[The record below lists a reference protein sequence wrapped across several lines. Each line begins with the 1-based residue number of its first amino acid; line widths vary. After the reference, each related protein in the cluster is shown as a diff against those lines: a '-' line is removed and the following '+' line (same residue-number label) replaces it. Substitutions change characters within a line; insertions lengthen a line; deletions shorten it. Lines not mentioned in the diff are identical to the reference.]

1 MSAAKKSSKFKLIN
15 IQKVRNFLTHE
26 IWSIQLS
33 DYPPPRRLLF
43 HTLRILLL
51 AYRGFVEDRVLL
63 RASALTY
70 FTLLSIVPILAMGFG
85 IAKGFGIE
93 KYLEKQLLENFQG
106 QEEILS
112 QVIDFSNNLLQNTGG
127 GLIAGIGI
135 VVLFYSVLKV
145 FGHIEHSFNDIWQI
159 KTPRPLTRKFA
170 DYLSMMLIAPV
181 LLIASSGINVFIVT
195 QLSSLSDRIELINKL
210 GPYILFVLKFLP
222 YFIIWIVF
230 TLMYVVMPNTRVN
243 IVSGLIGG
251 IIAGSAFSLTQWI
264 YIDFQIGVSKYNAIY
279 GSFAALPLFLAW
291 LRLSWLIVLF
301 GAEIS
306 FSHQNQNLYEFE
318 AETES
323 ISNRSR
329 KAISI
334 LILNRVIGR
343 FMNGETPLTSQELSK
358 DLKIP
363 IRLVRSLLENL
374 VACNILSKTYTTQPK
389 TPAFQPAQYID
400 KFTVSFVVNQ
410 LDSQGANIK
419 LINPK
424 LDRINEIHQAF
435 INNFEKL
442 PENILVKDIS

>member
-1 MSAAKKSSKFKLIN
+1 MSAAKKTSRFKLLD
-15 IQKVRNFLTHE
+15 IQKIKKFILHE

-33 DYPPPRRLLF
+33 EYPPPRRLLF

-51 AYRGFVEDRVLL
+51 AYRGFIEDRVLL

-70 FTLLSIVPILAMGFG
+70 FTLMSIVPILAMGFG
-85 IAKGFGIE
+85 IAKGFGID

-106 QEEILS
+106 QEEILT

-170 DYLSMMLIAPV
+170 DYLSMMLIAPI
-181 LLIASSGINVFIVT
+181 LLIASSGINVFIFT
-195 QLSSLSDRIELINKL
+195 QLSSLSDRIEFINLL
-210 GPYILFVLKFLP
+210 GPYILFLLKFLP

-230 TLMYVVMPNTRVN
+230 TLMYVVMPNTKVN

-251 IIAGSAFSLTQWI
+251 SIAGSAFSITQWI
-264 YIDFQIGVSKYNAIY
+264 YIDFQVGVSQYNAIY

-291 LRLSWLIVLF
+291 LRISWLIVLF

-323 ISNRSR
+323 ISNKSR
-329 KAISI
+329 KALSL
-334 LILNRVIGR
+334 LILNRIIGR
-343 FMNGETPLTSQELSK
+343 FMNGEPPLTSQELSK
-358 DLKIP
+358 DLKMP

-374 VACNILSKTYTTQPK
+374 VACNILTKTYTPQPK
-389 TPAFQPAQYID
+389 TPAFQPAQHVD
-400 KFTVSFVVNQ
+400 KFTVSYVINQ
-410 LDSQGANIK
+410 LDSQGAIIK

-424 LDRINEIHQAF
+424 LDRIIEIHQAF
-435 INNFEKL
+435 IDKFEDL
-442 PENILVKDIS
+442 PENILVKDL

>member
-70 FTLLSIVPILAMGFG
+70 FTLMSIVPILAMGFG